1 MVTEVLRSRSTLLAL
16 PLGIIGAALALS
28 FLILIP
34 TGEASTPYGRLIA
47 EPLPNVIFVAA
58 AGFGLGVLVAAVWSL
73 TWRVLPPRSPGA

>member
-1 MVTEVLRSRSTLLAL
+1 ML

-34 TGEASTPYGRLIA
+34 TGEASTAYARLTA

-58 AGFGLGVLVAAVWSL
+58 AGFGLGVLVALVWSL
-73 TWRVLPPRSPGA
+73 TWWLLGTARSSGLTSVR

>member
-1 MVTEVLRSRSTLLAL
+1 
-16 PLGIIGAALALS
+16 
-28 FLILIP
+28 LILIP

>member
-1 MVTEVLRSRSTLLAL
+1 VTEVLRSRSTLLIL

-34 TGEASTPYGRLIA
+34 TGEASTAYARLIA

-58 AGFGLGVLVAAVWSL
+58 AGFGLGVLVALVWSL
-73 TWRVLPPRSPGA
+73 TWWLLASHAPQA